1 MKSAVYLWSIGECCC
16 QGYPAIPAQGTIDD
30 DSVNLGQIQW
40 GTLPGHAHITGV
52 VLPTEAA
59 LYYRARKAASCWEL
73 IKLYLCSVC
82 VCVRGDMFSTIKK
95 AMIKS
100 AILAHLGHKACI
112 LSCQWEKFSY
122 SLIYIFSVILFPF
135 WVKKKQA
142 FINCSVSG
150 NRKPGNSSW
159 IYMRFWLGCQVW
171 FNSRRPFRDGP
182 AMSTRDEMKPPV
194 IKAMHILFTVVL
206 LSWNSPL
213 LAPLSGK
220 TVWALCVSVCVW
232 QGYAGTEE
240 SLGNSVLLISDMS
253 DVARDNV
260 IPSTTKLKA
269 ALRLLFSKQPAWVRP
284 LGLCFVNVCVS
295 ECLCL
300 FRCCNLI
307 VSIMCGVFF
316 M

>member
-1 MKSAVYLWSIGECCC
+1 
-16 QGYPAIPAQGTIDD
+16 
-30 DSVNLGQIQW
+30 
-40 GTLPGHAHITGV
+40 
-52 VLPTEAA
+52 
-59 LYYRARKAASCWEL
+59 
-73 IKLYLCSVC
+73 
-82 VCVRGDMFSTIKK
+82 
-95 AMIKS
+95 
-100 AILAHLGHKACI
+100 
-112 LSCQWEKFSY
+112 
-122 SLIYIFSVILFPF
+122 
-135 WVKKKQA
+135 
-142 FINCSVSG
+142 
-150 NRKPGNSSW
+150 
-159 IYMRFWLGCQVW
+159 MRFWLGCQVW
-171 FNSRRPFRDGP
+171 FNSRRPFRDGL

-240 SLGNSVLLISDMS
+240 SLGNSVLLLSDMS

-284 LGLCFVNVCVS
+284 LGLCFVNVCIS

-300 FRCCNLI
+300 FRCCNPI
-307 VSIMCGVFF
+307 VSVMCEVPLCKFF
-316 M
+316 LSLMLMAQTPTCLNIVLNNTCDGHITSVWCCQVMHSSSHLSALWGLCKTAIQSQSMNINRGRN